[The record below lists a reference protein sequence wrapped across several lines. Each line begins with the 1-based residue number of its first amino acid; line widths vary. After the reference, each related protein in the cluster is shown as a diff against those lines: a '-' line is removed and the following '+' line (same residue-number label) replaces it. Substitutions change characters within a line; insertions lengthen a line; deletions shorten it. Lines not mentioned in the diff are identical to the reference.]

1 MPNAT
6 ANGIQ
11 IEYETFGSKDKS
23 PILMIIGLGNQ
34 MLSWDVPICEK
45 LANAG
50 HYIIRFDNRDVG
62 LSTKFEEA
70 GVPDIEEALSQ
81 SLAGKPV
88 KAAYTLDHMA
98 DDAVGLLDALH
109 IERAHICGMS
119 MGAAICQTVGI
130 RYPNRVSSLIP
141 IYGTTGNP
149 ELPPPESEALQA
161 LLTPPPEGREAVID
175 FRVDIYRII
184 KGSGFPFDETWHRE
198 LITNEYDRS
207 YYPEGVTRQLHGIIA
222 HGNRKPALTKLTV
235 PVLVVHGKEDP
246 LVPVE
251 GGKDIADAIPHA
263 ELLLIAGMGHD
274 LPRLG
279 GAWDQSTDRI
289 IEFTAKVDSQ

>member
-1 MPNAT
+1 
-6 ANGIQ
+6 
-11 IEYETFGSKDKS
+11 
-23 PILMIIGLGNQ
+23 MISGLGNQ
-34 MLSWDVPICEK
+34 MITWDVPICEE

-70 GVPDIEEALSQ
+70 GVPDIMAALSQ

-88 KAAYTLDHMA
+88 NAAYTLDDMA
-98 DDAVGLLDALH
+98 DDAVGLLDALN
-109 IERAHICGMS
+109 IERAHICGIS

-130 RYPNRVSSLIP
+130 RYPNRVNSLIP

-149 ELPPPESEALQA
+149 ELPQA
-161 LLTPPPEGREAVID
+161 KLETIQFLYTPPPEGREAVID
-175 FRVDIYRII
+175 FRVNIFRRI
-184 KGSGFPFDETWHRE
+184 KGSGFPFDETWHRV
-198 LITNEYDRS
+198 LVANGYDRS
-207 YYPEGVTRQLHGIIA
+207 HYPQGIARQLHAIIA
-222 HGNRKPALTKLTV
+222 HGNRKPALAKLTM

-251 GGKDIADAIPHA
+251 GGKDIADAMPHA

-279 GAWDQSTDRI
+279 GAWDQITDRI